1 MEHGPWNDHEC
12 RCLSYWTTGI
22 LQLAMRVQLVVVSTI
37 LEVFTNGG
45 ENKKS
50 LKSPPSQPMVFQFS
64 PTASVRLWWPDC
76 FSMPRIFT
84 WEEHDELGGMSHAK
98 AGGPVLF
105 EDDQLQAGMMVYEIM
120 CIYLKYIVSLAKSLG
135 ILQTNLQCES
145 EIHFICIE
153 ETVCP
158 VLFEQLSITFWYQVL
173 FPTATCD
180 M

>member
-1 MEHGPWNDHEC
+1 
-12 RCLSYWTTGI
+12 
-22 LQLAMRVQLVVVSTI
+22 
-37 LEVFTNGG
+37 
-45 ENKKS
+45 
-50 LKSPPSQPMVFQFS
+50 
-64 PTASVRLWWPDC
+64 
-76 FSMPRIFT
+76 
-84 WEEHDELGGMSHAK
+84 MSHAK